1 MARLGIY
8 QTLERFLIK
17 SFVYIC
23 KGLVLVHRHFLKP
36 RNDGKNRPSGQF
48 FPSSPR
54 YAGDEKPSLLS
65 HDVLPSPALLD
76 FLREQ
81 ALSKTPQSGGSL
93 SFSAESTLLTTIVNI
108 YLLTFEIL
116 TLENSFRTKRKKVW
130 RKNCRNLSETAEL
143 PKMEI

>member
-1 MARLGIY
+1 
-8 QTLERFLIK
+8 
-17 SFVYIC
+17 
-23 KGLVLVHRHFLKP
+23 
-36 RNDGKNRPSGQF
+36 GKNRPSGQF

-93 SFSAESTLLTTIVNI
+93 AVIVHENTENKHI
-108 YLLTFEIL
+108 IKYL
-116 TLENSFRTKRKKVW
+116 
-130 RKNCRNLSETAEL
+130 C
-143 PKMEI
+143 

>member
-1 MARLGIY
+1 
-8 QTLERFLIK
+8 
-17 SFVYIC
+17 
-23 KGLVLVHRHFLKP
+23 
-36 RNDGKNRPSGQF
+36 
-48 FPSSPR
+48 
-54 YAGDEKPSLLS
+54 DEKPSLLS

-93 SFSAESTLLTTIVNI
+93 AFSAESTLLTTIVNI

-130 RKNCRNLSETAEL
+130 
-143 PKMEI
+143 

>member
-1 MARLGIY
+1 MAIAEFSGIIVFY
-8 QTLERFLIK
+8 RI
-17 SFVYIC
+17 FVQPKI
-23 KGLVLVHRHFLKP
+23 LVFEVRNIHKRG
-36 RNDGKNRPSGQF
+36 NDGKNRPSGQF

-93 SFSAESTLLTTIVNI
+93 VD
-108 YLLTFEIL
+108 IL
-116 TLENSFRTKRKKVW
+116 QKKRT
-130 RKNCRNLSETAEL
+130 N
-143 PKMEI
+143 

>member
-1 MARLGIY
+1 M
-8 QTLERFLIK
+8 
-17 SFVYIC
+17 
-23 KGLVLVHRHFLKP
+23 KP

-93 SFSAESTLLTTIVNI
+93 CD
-108 YLLTFEIL
+108 IL
-116 TLENSFRTKRKKVW
+116 KKTE
-130 RKNCRNLSETAEL
+130 KSIKFTYSLQL
-143 PKMEI
+143 KKIK

>member
-1 MARLGIY
+1 M
-8 QTLERFLIK
+8 
-17 SFVYIC
+17 
-23 KGLVLVHRHFLKP
+23 

-93 SFSAESTLLTTIVNI
+93 AVRLKKRIVH
-108 YLLTFEIL
+108 
-116 TLENSFRTKRKKVW
+116 
-130 RKNCRNLSETAEL
+130 KN
-143 PKMEI
+143 

>member
-1 MARLGIY
+1 MINNLNCFSLYIGGKAKPIC
-8 QTLERFLIK
+8 QHT
-17 SFVYIC
+17 FVLTVVLAELPSRIIIMQSRKL
-23 KGLVLVHRHFLKP
+23 KGYEVHSKYKRG
-36 RNDGKNRPSGQF
+36 NDGKNRPSGQF

-93 SFSAESTLLTTIVNI
+93 
-108 YLLTFEIL
+108 
-116 TLENSFRTKRKKVW
+116 
-130 RKNCRNLSETAEL
+130 
-143 PKMEI
+143 

>member
-1 MARLGIY
+1 
-8 QTLERFLIK
+8 
-17 SFVYIC
+17 
-23 KGLVLVHRHFLKP
+23 
-36 RNDGKNRPSGQF
+36 QF

-93 SFSAESTLLTTIVNI
+93 CA
-108 YLLTFEIL
+108 IL
-116 TLENSFRTKRKKVW
+116 PERKRKELCLIGL
-130 RKNCRNLSETAEL
+130 RKKKQLKIQSRFQ
-143 PKMEI
+143 

>member
-1 MARLGIY
+1 MQNKSGIKIP
-8 QTLERFLIK
+8 QRKIKININRFFTKYL
-17 SFVYIC
+17 
-23 KGLVLVHRHFLKP
+23 HFAK
-36 RNDGKNRPSGQF
+36 RQNDGKNRPSGQF

-93 SFSAESTLLTTIVNI
+93 CD
-108 YLLTFEIL
+108 TFELHETQRNRI
-116 TLENSFRTKRKKVW
+116 KK
-130 RKNCRNLSETAEL
+130 KIQKKYHN
-143 PKMEI
+143 

>member
-1 MARLGIY
+1 QA
-8 QTLERFLIK
+8 
-17 SFVYIC
+17 
-23 KGLVLVHRHFLKP
+23 KP
-36 RNDGKNRPSGQF
+36 RDDGKNRPSGQF

-93 SFSAESTLLTTIVNI
+93 AV
-108 YLLTFEIL
+108 IL
-116 TLENSFRTKRKKVW
+116 PNRMLKIKKYNPM
-130 RKNCRNLSETAEL
+130 KL
-143 PKMEI
+143 

>member
-1 MARLGIY
+1 
-8 QTLERFLIK
+8 
-17 SFVYIC
+17 
-23 KGLVLVHRHFLKP
+23 
-36 RNDGKNRPSGQF
+36 GKNRPSGQF

-93 SFSAESTLLTTIVNI
+93 AVIIQKKIEIRKNELMKYKMNKTILILIFVIFPSVNI
-108 YLLTFEIL
+108 FSQNNQKI
-116 TLENSFRTKRKKVW
+116 FRNVIRKDGYDYIATEF
-130 RKNCRNLSETAEL
+130 L
-143 PKMEI
+143 